1 LSEHRIAARPPTAE
15 RAARHR
21 HPSRP
26 RWRAVLRRALVAL
39 VPGLVALGGVDST
52 ALAADGAA
60 ISTADVHWWFDHET
74 AIGSSILV
82 RSESGVTAVVETSGL
97 PAGHAMT
104 LWVIFFNRPEACDS
118 SPCADL
124 EAAPDELLADLF
136 APSVEADFHVGS
148 GLVTG
153 AGARVVFGGHLAIDD
168 LTGSG
173 RAEIGFDEGV
183 PLLDPARA
191 EVLLAIHSHGPK
203 LHGRDLKAQISS
215 YLGGCATFLGEAGFA
230 TGPDEVPDSQNE
242 CATIQY
248 SLHRARG
255 E

>member
-1 LSEHRIAARPPTAE
+1 MSEHRTACRPLTSKGPARP
-15 RAARHR
+15 R
-21 HPSRP
+21 SRTGPCRRGAP
-26 RWRAVLRRALVAL
+26 RRGLGVL
-39 VPGLVALGGVDST
+39 ALGLLALCGIGSA

-97 PAGHAMT
+97 PSGHAMT

-136 APSVEADFHVGS
+136 APSVEADFHFGS
-148 GLVTG
+148 GVVTG

-191 EVLLAIHSHGPK
+191 EILLAIHSHGPK
-203 LHGRDLKAQISS
+203 LRGRDLKAQISS
-215 YLGGCATFLGEAGFA
+215 YLGGCATFLGAAGFA
-230 TGPDEVPDSQNE
+230 TGPDEVPDSANE

-248 SLHRARG
+248 SLHRADG